1 MKPIRIAMMVLGF
14 VAFSDWANAQTAT
27 SNLTVIADV
36 RPSCQIEN
44 VSDIDF
50 GDYDPL
56 SATPTDA
63 DGSVTFRCVR
73 GTSYRA
79 YIVGIREMT
88 GGGDTIAFELYSDP
102 GRTTP
107 YAEDNSGAS
116 AMAASINPIIR
127 GIYGRITPGQDV
139 SAATY
144 SATLV
149 VTVEY

>member
-1 MKPIRIAMMVLGF
+1 MMVGF
-14 VAFSDWANAQTAT
+14 IALSGWASAQTAT
-27 SNLTVIADV
+27 SNLTVVADV

-50 GDYDPL
+50 GTYDPL

-73 GTSYRA
+73 GTGYRA
-79 YIVGIREMT
+79 YIVGLREMT

-102 GRTTP
+102 GRTTL
-107 YAEDNSGAS
+107 YAADNSGAS
-116 AMAASINPIIR
+116 EIAASINPMVR

-139 SAATY
+139 SAASY